1 MIQNSHS
8 RKWQDF
14 SQLIIP
20 LAALGILILF
30 NLIRGIVIGD
40 LSFFSITMAV
50 NNDGNNVLSGN
61 LISIIDSASALAIIA
76 MGMTLVTAACGGQD
90 ISVGAVGAISGAVFI
105 KVLDAFGL
113 DNISVGS
120 ILLGLLAACL
130 VTIVFKLFNGTLVA
144 VFRIQ
149 PMIATLILF
158 SCGRS
163 IAYMITGSATPM
175 LNNPLISAIGKT
187 IPGCPIP
194 TPVFLVVIM
203 GLILMLIFK
212 VTNLRLY
219 TQTVGIN
226 QGAAR
231 LNGINPVFIKL
242 LSFVI
247 LGICVSLA
255 AMIQVCRLNQLAH
268 MTLLDG
274 IEMDAILAVAIGG
287 NSLGGGKF
295 RLSGTIIGAY
305 VILMLTNTLNAMSVK
320 PESIRAYK
328 AIVII
333 IIVIA
338 SSPIIKEKVAL
349 LWKRIS
355 NKSQKAVAGRS
366 GT

>member
-1 MIQNSHS
+1 MPGRNHS
-8 RKWQDF
+8 KGKQGA

-20 LAALGILILF
+20 LAALGILLLF
-30 NLIRGIVIGD
+30 NLIRGAAIGN
-40 LSFFSITMAV
+40 LNFFSIGTRI
-50 NNDGNNVLSGN
+50 NNDGNTVLTGN
-61 LISIIDSASALAIIA
+61 LISIIDDASALAIIA

-90 ISVGAVGAISGAVFI
+90 ISVGAVGAISGAIFV

-113 DNISVGS
+113 DSITVGT
-120 ILLGLLAACL
+120 ILVALACAIL
-130 VTIVFKLFNGTLVA
+130 VTIVFTLFNGTLVS
-144 VFRIQ
+144 VFKIQ

-163 IAYMITGSATPM
+163 IAYMITGSATPQ
-175 LNNPLISAIGKT
+175 LNHPLINAIGKT
-187 IPGCPIP
+187 IPGIPIP
-194 TPVFLVVIM
+194 TPIFLVILVA
-203 GLILMLIFK
+203 LLLMLIFR

-231 LNGINPVFIKL
+231 LNGINPMIIKL

-247 LGICVSLA
+247 LGVCVSIA
-255 AMIQVCRLNQLAH
+255 SMIQVCRLNQLSH
-268 MTLLDG
+268 KTLMDA

-295 RLSGTIIGAY
+295 RISGTILGAY
-305 VILMLTNTLNAMSVK
+305 IILMLTNTLNDMSVK
-320 PESIRAYK
+320 PDSIKAYK

-338 SSPIIKEKVAL
+338 GSPAVKDKITSL
-349 LWKRIS
+349 LNRF
-355 NKSQKAVAGRS
+355 RS
-366 GT
+366 GREQIIGEAK

>member
-1 MIQNSHS
+1 MIQRKNS
-8 RKWQDF
+8 RKKADL

-30 NLIRGIVIGD
+30 NLIRGIAIGD
-40 LSFFSITMAV
+40 LGFFSIGTRV
-50 NNDGNNVLSGN
+50 NNDGNVVLAGN
-61 LISIIDSASALAIIA
+61 LISIIDDASALAIIA

-90 ISVGAVGAISGAVFI
+90 ISVGAVGAISGAVFV
-105 KVLDAFGL
+105 KVLDVFGL
-113 DNISVGS
+113 DKISAGS
-120 ILLGLLAACL
+120 IIVALLAAIA
-130 VTIVFKLFNGTLVA
+130 VTIIFTLFNGTLVA
-144 VFRIQ
+144 VFKIQ

-163 IAYMITGSATPM
+163 IAYMITGSATPQ
-175 LNNPLISAIGKT
+175 LNDKLINAIGKT
-187 IPGCPIP
+187 IPGIPIP
-194 TPVFLVVIM
+194 TPIFLVVIM
-203 GLILMLIFK
+203 ALLLTLIFK

-231 LNGINPVFIKL
+231 LNGINPTIIKL

-255 AMIQVCRLNQLAH
+255 SMIQVCRLNQLSH
-268 MTLLDG
+268 KTLLDA

-295 RLSGTIIGAY
+295 RLSGTILGSYI
-305 VILMLTNTLNAMSVK
+305 ILMLTNTLNDMSVK
-320 PESIRAYK
+320 PESIKAYK

-338 SSPIIKEKVAL
+338 GSPAVKEKISAF
-349 LWKRIS
+349 WKRIHNPS
-355 NKSQKAVAGRS
+355 GKAVAGR
-366 GT
+366 

>member
-1 MIQNSHS
+1 MKLNTQ
-8 RKWQDF
+8 RKSDI
-14 SQLIIP
+14 SQLVIP

-30 NLIRGIVIGD
+30 NLIRGFAIGD
-40 LSFFSITMAV
+40 LRFFSIGTRI
-50 NNDGNNVLSGN
+50 NNDGNTVLTGN
-61 LISIIDSASALAIIA
+61 IISIIDDASALAIIA

-90 ISVGAVGAISGAVFI
+90 ISVGAVGAISGAVYV

-113 DNISVGS
+113 DNITIGGV
-120 ILLGLLAACL
+120 IVALLAACA
-130 VTIVFKLFNGTLVA
+130 VTTLFMLFNGTLVA

-163 IAYMITGSATPM
+163 IAYMITGSATPQ
-175 LNNPLISAIGKT
+175 LSGTLINSIGKT
-187 IPGCPIP
+187 IPGVPIP
-194 TPVFLVVIM
+194 TPIFFVVIM
-203 GLILMLIFK
+203 ALILGLIFK
-212 VTNLRLY
+212 LTNLRLY

-231 LNGINPVFIKL
+231 LNGINPMIIKL

-255 AMIQVCRLNQLAH
+255 SMIQVCRLNQLSH
-268 MTLLDG
+268 KTLLDA

-295 RLSGTIIGAY
+295 RLVGSIIGAY
-305 VILMLTNTLNAMSVK
+305 IILMLQNTLNDMSVK
-320 PESIRAYK
+320 PESIKAYK

-338 SSPIIKEKVAL
+338 GSPTVKSKFSA
-349 LWKRIS
+349 LWKRIRKGS
-355 NKSQKAVAGRS
+355 PKIMAGRGS
-366 GT
+366 V

>member
-1 MIQNSHS
+1 MIQKTNS
-8 RKWQDF
+8 RKKQDL

-30 NLIRGIVIGD
+30 NLIRGIAIGD
-40 LSFFSITMAV
+40 LGFFSITTRI
-50 NNDGNNVLSGN
+50 NNDGNTVLAGN
-61 LISIIDSASALAIIA
+61 LISIIDDASALAIIA

-90 ISVGAVGAISGAVFI
+90 ISVGAVGAISGAVFV

-113 DNISVGS
+113 NNISVGS
-120 ILLGLLAACL
+120 IVIGLVASVG
-130 VTIVFKLFNGTLVA
+130 VTIIFTLFNGTLVS
-144 VFRIQ
+144 VFKIQ

-163 IAYMITGSATPM
+163 IAYMITGSATPQ
-175 LNNPLISAIGKT
+175 LNDKLINAIGKT
-187 IPGCPIP
+187 IPGVPIP
-194 TPVFLVVIM
+194 TPIFLVIIM
-203 GLILMLIFK
+203 ALILSLIFK

-231 LNGINPVFIKL
+231 LNGINPMIIKL

-247 LGICVSLA
+247 LGVCVSLA
-255 AMIQVCRLNQLAH
+255 SMIQVCRLNQLSH
-268 MTLLDG
+268 KTLLDA

-295 RLSGTIIGAY
+295 RLSGTILGAY
-305 VILMLTNTLNAMSVK
+305 IILMLTNTLNDMSVK
-320 PESIRAYK
+320 PESIKAYK

-338 SSPIIKEKVAL
+338 GSPAVKDK
-349 LWKRIS
+349 IS
-355 NKSQKAVAGRS
+355 AFRRKIRLI
-366 GT
+366 

>member
-1 MIQNSHS
+1 MLQKRNS
-8 RKWQDF
+8 RKADL

-20 LAALGILILF
+20 LAALGILLLF

-40 LSFFSITMAV
+40 LRFFSIGIGE
-50 NNDGNNVLSGN
+50 NIYGNTVLTGN
-61 LISIIDSASALAIIA
+61 LISIIDDASALAIIA

-105 KVLDAFGL
+105 NVLAAFGL
-113 DNISVGS
+113 DKISVGT
-120 ILLGLLAACL
+120 ILVALLAATA
-130 VTIVFKLFNGTLVA
+130 VTIIFTLFNGTLVA
-144 VFRIQ
+144 VFKIQ

-163 IAYMITGSATPM
+163 IAYMITGSATPQ
-175 LNNPLISAIGKT
+175 LNDPLINAIGKT
-187 IPGCPIP
+187 IPGIPIP
-194 TPVFLVVIM
+194 TPIFLVVIM
-203 GLILMLIFK
+203 GLLLTLIFK

-231 LNGINPVFIKL
+231 LNGINPVIIKL

-255 AMIQVCRLNQLAH
+255 SMIQVCRLNQLAH
-268 MTLLDG
+268 KTLLDA

-295 RLSGTIIGAY
+295 RLSGTILGAY
-305 VILMLTNTLNAMSVK
+305 IILMLTNTLNDMNVSAD
-320 PESIRAYK
+320 SIKAYK

-338 SSPIIKEKVAL
+338 GSPGIKNKISE
-349 LWKRIS
+349 LWK
-355 NKSQKAVAGRS
+355 KSRSRSSKAMAGR
-366 GT
+366 

>member
-1 MIQNSHS
+1 MIQNSNS
-8 RKWQDF
+8 RRRQDF

-30 NLIRGIVIGD
+30 NLIRGIAIGD
-40 LSFFSITMAV
+40 MGFFSIGTRM
-50 NNDGNNVLSGN
+50 NNDGNIVLTGN
-61 LISIIDSASALAIIA
+61 LISIIDDASALAIIA

-105 KVLDAFGL
+105 KVLSAFGL
-113 DNISVGS
+113 DNISVGG
-120 ILLGLLAACL
+120 IVVALVAACG
-130 VTIVFKLFNGTLVA
+130 VTIIFTLFNGTLVS
-144 VFRIQ
+144 VFKIQ

-163 IAYMITGSATPM
+163 IAYMITGSATPQ
-175 LNNPLISAIGKT
+175 LNDKLINAIGKT
-187 IPGCPIP
+187 IPGIPVP
-194 TPVFLVVIM
+194 TPIFLVIIM
-203 GLILMLIFK
+203 ALILMLIFK

-231 LNGINPVFIKL
+231 LNGINPIFIKL
-242 LSFVI
+242 VSFII

-268 MTLLDG
+268 KTLLDA

-295 RLSGTIIGAY
+295 RLSGSILGSYI
-305 VILMLTNTLNAMSVK
+305 ILMLTNTLNDMSVK
-320 PESIRAYK
+320 PESIKAYK

-338 SSPIIKEKVAL
+338 GSPAIKDKITAF
-349 LWKRIS
+349 WKKIANRPQ
-355 NKSQKAVAGRS
+355 NAAAGR
-366 GT
+366 

>member
-1 MIQNSHS
+1 MIQNTNS
-8 RKWQDF
+8 RRKHDF

-30 NLIRGIVIGD
+30 NLIRGIWIGD
-40 LSFFSITMAV
+40 LGFFSIGIGE
-50 NNDGNNVLSGN
+50 NIDGNIVLKGN
-61 LISIIDSASALAIIA
+61 LISIIDDASALAIIA

-90 ISVGAVGAISGAVFI
+90 ISVGAVGAIAGAIFI
-105 KVLDAFGL
+105 KVLSLFGL
-113 DNISVGS
+113 DNISVVS
-120 ILLGLLAACL
+120 ILVALLASTA
-130 VTIVFKLFNGTLVA
+130 VTIIFTLFNGTLVS

-175 LNNPLISAIGKT
+175 LNDKLINAIGKT
-187 IPGCPIP
+187 IPGIPIP
-194 TPVFLVVIM
+194 TPIFLVIIM
-203 GLILMLIFK
+203 ALILMLIFK

-231 LNGINPVFIKL
+231 LNGINPMIIKL

-255 AMIQVCRLNQLAH
+255 GMIQVCRLNQLAH
-268 MTLLDG
+268 KTLLDA

-295 RLSGTIIGAY
+295 RLSGSILGAY
-305 VILMLTNTLNAMSVK
+305 IILMLTNTLNDMSVR
-320 PESIRAYK
+320 PESIKAYK

-338 SSPIIKEKVAL
+338 GSPAVKEKLSA

-355 NKSQKAVAGRS
+355 GGSRKAMAGR
-366 GT
+366 